1 MSTNFLKIIEAF
13 KFPRLQLLP
22 KKSAIVMEGG
32 EMLWGIPLP
41 LIVQGVPVAV
51 GIYILNSQEK
61 NLKETLATQDK
72 NQKDALLA
80 LEKTLITQ
88 DKNQKDALE
97 TQSKNLK
104 DALET
109 QSKNLK
115 DALETQSKNTKDA
128 LANEKALWN
137 LKFDNLVSL
146 FENSQDK
153 K

>member
-1 MSTNFLKIIEAF
+1 
-13 KFPRLQLLP
+13 
-22 KKSAIVMEGG
+22 MEGG

-72 NQKDALLA
+72 NQKDALG
-80 LEKTLITQ
+80 TQ
-88 DKNQKDALE
+88 DKNQ
-97 TQSKNLK
+97 
-104 DALET
+104 
-109 QSKNLK
+109 K

-137 LKFDNLVSL
+137 LKFDNLVLL